1 MLLYYC
7 SLLETEEEKRSFEKI
22 YEDNYLGMYHV
33 AFQMLN
39 SRERAED
46 AVHSAFLKLIEHF
59 SKYSRLSCSKLASL
73 CVIIVKNKAIDQIR
87 EQTRHD
93 HVPFEDMEYQ
103 LPAKELQPEGR
114 AILEEERNYML
125 RCLDQLPE
133 KQKMILELQYYHGFN
148 SKEIAEI
155 LDITKKNAQMRLYR
169 AKMRLKE
176 VYESG
181 DVEGRV

>member
-1 MLLYYC
+1 
-7 SLLETEEEKRSFEKI
+7 
-22 YEDNYLGMYHV
+22 
-33 AFQMLN
+33 
-39 SRERAED
+39 
-46 AVHSAFLKLIEHF
+46 
-59 SKYSRLSCSKLASL
+59 
-73 CVIIVKNKAIDQIR
+73 
-87 EQTRHD
+87 
-93 HVPFEDMEYQ
+93 MEYQ

-114 AILEEERNYML
+114 ALLEEERNYML

-181 DVEGRV
+181 DVEGRI